1 MAEDKDMSFFGH
13 IGELRGHLIRSILAI
28 VIAAVVVGFNINWIM
43 DHIFFGPTRNDFPTF
58 KLVNEFSQWILGE
71 DSITLP
77 DEFPVRVQ
85 RLYQQF
91 NVMMAVS
98 IFGGVVAAFPYI
110 VWELWR
116 FISPALHPNERKNSL
131 FIINSVWILFMT
143 GVLCGYF
150 LILPFAVNFGV
161 IFKISDII
169 IPLYDLSDYTT
180 LFLQVVLG
188 MGVVFL
194 FPVLIYFLTNIGIL
208 NPKFMKTYR
217 RHAIVLI
224 MVVAAIITPADVLSM
239 IMAALPL
246 LLLYEFSIVMCGYT
260 YKKVQKRDA
269 ALKPGRSR
277 WRAPAGGAARSGQAG
292 QAWRRLRARHA
303 GRRGLCHSGRAGRAH
318 PGLRG
323 RAVEQPCRRAGAAGC
338 AAGRWRRQ
346 RDAQAGRSRAARSA
360 AAGQGAGRAGNRV
373 LPELLD
379 RARPGLLH
387 RHRLRDHAD
396 RPPADRLDLFGRPL

>member
-1 MAEDKDMSFFGH
+1 MSEVKEMSFLGH
-13 IGELRGHLIRSILAI
+13 IGELRGHLIRSIIAI
-28 VIAAVVVGFNINWIM
+28 IVAAVVVGFNINWIM

-58 KLVNEFSQWILGE
+58 RVVNHFSRIILGE
-71 DSITLP
+71 NSIHLP
-77 DEFPVRVQ
+77 KEFPVRVQ

-98 IFGGVVAAFPYI
+98 IFGGMVAAFPYI

-116 FISPALHPNERKNSL
+116 FIGPALHPKERKNSI
-131 FIINSVWILFMT
+131 FIINAVWILFMT

-188 MGVVFL
+188 MGIVFL
-194 FPVLIYFLTNIGIL
+194 FPVLIYFLTTIGIL
-208 NPKFMKTYR
+208 SPKFMKKYR

-246 LLLYEFSIVMCGYT
+246 LLLYEFSIIMCAYT
-260 YKKVQKRDA
+260 YKKVQKRDGNNN
-269 ALKPGRSR
+269 L
-277 WRAPAGGAARSGQAG
+277 PAVQK
-292 QAWRRLRARHA
+292 
-303 GRRGLCHSGRAGRAH
+303 
-318 PGLRG
+318 
-323 RAVEQPCRRAGAAGC
+323 
-338 AAGRWRRQ
+338 
-346 RDAQAGRSRAARSA
+346 
-360 AAGQGAGRAGNRV
+360 
-373 LPELLD
+373 
-379 RARPGLLH
+379 
-387 RHRLRDHAD
+387 
-396 RPPADRLDLFGRPL
+396 

>member
-1 MAEDKDMSFFGH
+1 VSEGKEMSFLGH
-13 IGELRGHLIRSILAI
+13 IGELRGHLVRSMIAI
-28 VIAAVVVGFNINWIM
+28 IIAAFIVGFNINWIM

-58 KLVNEFSQWILGE
+58 KIVNHFSRMILGE
-71 DSITLP
+71 DSIHLP
-77 DEFPVRVQ
+77 KEFPVRVQ

-98 IFGGVVAAFPYI
+98 IFGGIVAAFPYI

-116 FISPALHPNERKNSL
+116 FIGPALHPRERKNSI

-188 MGVVFL
+188 MGIVFL
-194 FPVLIYFLTNIGIL
+194 FPILIYFLTSIGIL
-208 NPKFMKTYR
+208 NPKFMRTYR

-239 IMAALPL
+239 IMAAMPL
-246 LLLYEFSIVMCGYT
+246 LLLYEFSIIMCAYT
-260 YKKVQKRDA
+260 YKKVQKREGN
-269 ALKPGRSR
+269 L
-277 WRAPAGGAARSGQAG
+277 PAIQK
-292 QAWRRLRARHA
+292 
-303 GRRGLCHSGRAGRAH
+303 
-318 PGLRG
+318 
-323 RAVEQPCRRAGAAGC
+323 
-338 AAGRWRRQ
+338 
-346 RDAQAGRSRAARSA
+346 
-360 AAGQGAGRAGNRV
+360 
-373 LPELLD
+373 
-379 RARPGLLH
+379 
-387 RHRLRDHAD
+387 
-396 RPPADRLDLFGRPL
+396 